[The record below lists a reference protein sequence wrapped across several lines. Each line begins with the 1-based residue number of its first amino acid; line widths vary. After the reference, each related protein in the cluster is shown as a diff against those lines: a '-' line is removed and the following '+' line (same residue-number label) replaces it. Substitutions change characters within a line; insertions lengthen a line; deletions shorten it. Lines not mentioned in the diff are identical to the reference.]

1 MKTMSKAPAKSSACC
16 PTRPLLASSGHV
28 TAFKALAHAGRLKVF
43 FHLVRVGR
51 ELPANEIQS
60 ALRLPAP
67 TLSHHLD
74 SLEKAGLIERRRQD
88 RFIYSCVRRDTVTD
102 LVRLLT
108 ACC

>member
-1 MKTMSKAPAKSSACC
+1 MKRAKASAIKPALCC
-16 PTRPLLASSGHV
+16 PVVPLAASAMHV
-28 TAFKALAHAGRLKVF
+28 AAFKALAHPGRLKVF
-43 FHLVRVGR
+43 FYLVQAGK
-51 ELPANEIQS
+51 ELPANAIQS

-74 SLEKAGLIERRRQD
+74 SLDRAGLIERRKEEK
-88 RFIYSCVRRDTVTD
+88 FIYSIVRRDTVSD

>member
-1 MKTMSKAPAKSSACC
+1 MARAKPSPPAACC
-16 PTRPLLASSGHV
+16 PPAALVASPKHV
-28 TAFKALAHAGRLKVF
+28 AAFKALAHSGRLKVF
-43 FHLVRVGR
+43 FYLVQVGK
-51 ELPANEIQS
+51 ELPVNEIQS

-74 SLEKAGLIERRRQD
+74 SLEKSGLISRRKEEK
-88 RFIYSCVRRDTVTD
+88 FIFSIVRRDTVSD